1 MKHVIR
7 REEFSQNHLF
17 TGHLHW
23 VRLFSV
29 LPRGLSFILSSAL
42 SWTSKRKILL
52 ALCLQITK
60 EHKASPWVSAIL
72 ASLVV
77 WRGLC
82 LVSLQLVVLCSCL
95 SWPVSQSK
103 TTMCFV
109 YFPSAKSEIRTLIS
123 PFKEVGL
130 FTKKMNEDHLLSW
143 PRKAMFYKT
152 IADLHNSWSNK
163 SPWSL
168 SVILCDPIGAANTDL
183 KKSWPEGGE
192 GDTTKNLKICF

>member
-60 EHKASPWVSAIL
+60 KHKASPWVSAIL

-82 LVSLQLVVLCSCL
+82 LVSLFSLLFSAAVYRDQSLKARPLCVLYIFHLPNLRSELLFHPLKKWDYLPKKWMKISCWAGHGKL
-95 SWPVSQSK
+95 
-103 TTMCFV
+103 C
-109 YFPSAKSEIRTLIS
+109 
-123 PFKEVGL
+123 
-130 FTKKMNEDHLLSW
+130 FTK
-143 PRKAMFYKT
+143 P
-152 IADLHNSWSNK
+152 
-163 SPWSL
+163 
-168 SVILCDPIGAANTDL
+168 
-183 KKSWPEGGE
+183 
-192 GDTTKNLKICF
+192 